1 MASPQ
6 ERPMRSHQERHNRGL
21 PDTPPRHTPE
31 PRTEGAPKWMWL
43 IPIVASLL
51 GFIWVGFKVLTA
63 DEEIR
68 GLVAL
73 VSVNA
78 AMAESILA
86 YLFVRSVD
94 HLWR

>member
-1 MASPQ
+1 MAS
-6 ERPMRSHQERHNRGL
+6 QERHNRGL
-21 PDTPPRHTPE
+21 PDTPPTTRNTPA
-31 PRTEGAPKWMWL
+31 PNPPGAPKWMWL
-43 IPIVASLL
+43 IPILASLV
-51 GFIWVGFKVLTA
+51 GFVWVIFKVLTT
-63 DEEIR
+63 DSELR

-94 HLWR
+94 HMLRTR

>member
-1 MASPQ
+1 MTSP
-6 ERPMRSHQERHNRGL
+6 ERHNRGL
-21 PDTPPRHTPE
+21 PDTPPTSRHTAAPNL
-31 PRTEGAPKWMWL
+31 PGAPKWMWL
-43 IPIVASLL
+43 IPILASL
-51 GFIWVGFKVLTA
+51 VGFVWVIFKVVTTDSEL
-63 DEEIR
+63 R

-94 HLWR
+94 HMLRNR